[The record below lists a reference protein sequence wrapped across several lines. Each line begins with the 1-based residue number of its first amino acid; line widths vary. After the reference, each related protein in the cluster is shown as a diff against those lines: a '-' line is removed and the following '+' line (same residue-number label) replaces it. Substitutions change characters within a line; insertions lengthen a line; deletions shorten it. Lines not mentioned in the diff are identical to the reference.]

1 MTKVPF
7 FTVVI
12 PLYNKE
18 MYVKKTLETVLDQTF
33 TNYEIVL
40 VDDGSKDNSCNIVKS
55 INDPR
60 IRLIS
65 QENGGPSKARN
76 RAIRESRGQ
85 YIAFLDAD
93 DIWLP
98 EKLEKQHELHSKNP
112 EIAWSCCAF
121 DYIGGYSKQNAVFQS
136 GVIEDAIDVM
146 ADGLSIW
153 TGTVVIKKD
162 VFQNEQLL
170 FDENISRSEDWELWL
185 KMACLYPKIGYINEI
200 LASYL
205 LNIEGSLVNTEM
217 EKVDFS
223 FLSLRSRIDGELN
236 SIDEIRSVKIINYL
250 DHLTQHWIIGVWKKR
265 NDFRNYTKDFQ
276 PFIGKKLLTLLNY
289 TNFLPLTMKK
299 MVLKVKHIYD
309 TAISFHKPI

>member
-7 FTVVI
+7 FSVVI

-33 TNYEIVL
+33 TNYEIVI
-40 VDDGSKDNSCNIVKS
+40 VDDGSKDNSCEIVKS
-55 INDPR
+55 IKDPR

-85 YIAFLDAD
+85 YITFLDAD

-98 EKLEKQHELHSKNP
+98 EKLEKKHELHSRHP
-112 EIAWSCCAF
+112 ELSWSCCAY

-136 GVIEDAIDVM
+136 GVIEDAIDAM

-162 VFQNEQLL
+162 VFQNERL
-170 FDENISRSEDWELWL
+170 FFNENISRSEDWELWL
-185 KMACLYPKIGYINEI
+185 KMACLYPKIGYDNGI

-205 LNIEGSLVNTEM
+205 VNIEGSLVNTEM
-217 EKVDFS
+217 DKTDFS
-223 FLSLRSRIDGELN
+223 FLSLRSRIDKELDP
-236 SIDEIRSVKIINYL
+236 IDEIRRVKIINYI
-250 DHLTQHWIIGVWKKR
+250 DRLTQNWIIGVWKKR
-265 NDFRNYTKDFQ
+265 NDFSNYTKHFQ
-276 PFIGKKLLTLLNY
+276 PFMGKKLLTLLNY
-289 TNFLPLTMKK
+289 TNFLPITMKK
-299 MVLKVKHIYD
+299 MVLKVKNIYD
-309 TAISFHKPI
+309 AAIS